1 MSGIIKSHFFRQ
13 TMLAFAGMPLLIWA
27 MGNVPERTLL
37 KQALSLITI
46 LAVFQMIGQ
55 FFWSRANRY
64 AVKNL
69 TMSKLMKYHKI
80 IGYTFAIALLVHP
93 VLLVVPKFFEAGV
106 DPGEAFITILTTFSS
121 QGVVLGI
128 IAWCLLLVLTITS
141 FIRRKLPMG
150 YKTWRVFHG
159 VLAILFTV
167 AAVWHTMDLG
177 RHSSPAMSTLIIVLF
192 VVGVLPVVKTYT
204 LELIKK
210 TGEI

>member
-1 MSGIIKSHFFRQ
+1 MNDVIKSPFFRQ

-27 MGNVPERTLL
+27 MGNFPEQTLL

-46 LAVFQMIGQ
+46 LAVFQMVGQ
-55 FFWSRANRY
+55 FFWSRTNRY
-64 AVKNL
+64 AVKDL
-69 TMSKLMKYHKI
+69 TMGKLMKYHKI

-93 VLLVVPKFFEAGV
+93 VFLVVPKFFEAGV
-106 DPGEAFITILTTFSS
+106 GPGEAFITIITTFTSL
-121 QGVVLGI
+121 GVVLGI
-128 IAWCLLLVLTITS
+128 IAWSLLVILTITS
-141 FIRRKLPMG
+141 FIRNKLPMG

-167 AAVWHTMDLG
+167 AGLGHAMDLG
-177 RHSSPAMSTLIIVLF
+177 RHSNPAMSILIIVLF

-204 LELIKK
+204 LEMIKK